1 MEEAR
6 LDMGGELEAL
16 RLEMNKLQSQQR
28 NDVEQMNKEFRK
40 SYQDVMF
47 SFKQNDWME
56 EYNRKKQ
63 EISSQQVQV
72 LSFEDNEDEVGDHVN
87 GREEAQRE
95 SERAEEEES

>member
-1 MEEAR
+1 MEETR
-6 LDMGGELEAL
+6 LDLGGELESL
-16 RLEMNKLQSQQR
+16 RQEMNKLQSQQR
-28 NDVEQMNKEFRK
+28 SDVEQMNKEFRK

-72 LSFEDNEDEVGDHVN
+72 LSFEDNEDEVGGHVN